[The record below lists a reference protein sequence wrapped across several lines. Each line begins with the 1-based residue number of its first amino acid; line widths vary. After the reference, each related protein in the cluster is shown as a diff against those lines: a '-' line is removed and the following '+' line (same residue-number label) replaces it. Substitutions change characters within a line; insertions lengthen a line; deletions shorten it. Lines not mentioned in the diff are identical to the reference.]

1 MSNNPFDNSQF
12 PNGERPAPIDLTGN
26 QVRPKT
32 IDKKKATTNA
42 ILAGV
47 GGAAAGAG
55 GFYVSQMLTD
65 KDEVVDA
72 EVVGAASANASHKS
86 SADSDAAGEH
96 ESFLKN
102 AALSGDSEDDSQEDE
117 IIDDPDMIKV
127 GDENGYVNA
136 VLVDTNE
143 DGVYDSALSVDPIY
157 GNATPPPASEPVVES
172 PGLPD
177 AYADQDY
184 DGKVDSIIVDENQDG
199 VYDTEIELVNDSATY
214 SDSVYTYTPEPYEV
228 LDIADNVNDNMSFAE
243 AFATAREEV
252 GAGGIFYWQ
261 GKPYGTYYES
271 EWNSMSEDDKSDY
284 WDAVYKTTTGSEDS
298 YDAPVAPEP
307 IGEYDVLDVADNVN
321 DDMSFADAFA
331 AARSEVGA
339 GGIFYWHGKAYGTYY
354 ENEWAGM
361 SEEDKADYWDAVAR
375 TTSDDD
381 DGGSYSPPA
390 PEPGYTLDVAHG
402 VTEDMNFSE
411 AFASA
416 REEVGPGGIFYWH
429 GKPYGTYYENEW
441 NSMDEEDKAEY
452 WDAVGRTTASDDDGY
467 YGEFED
473 QYDPYLS
480 DYDGDGLSDADD
492 TTPYGDNELGIG
504 G

>member
-1 MSNNPFDNSQF
+1 MSNNPFDNNQF
-12 PNGERPAPIDLTGN
+12 PNGERPAQIDLTGN

-32 IDKKKATTNA
+32 IDKKRAATAA

-55 GFYVSQMLTD
+55 GLYVSQILTD
-65 KDEVVDA
+65 NDEVVDA
-72 EVVGAASANASHKS
+72 EVVGAASINALHKS
-86 SADSDAAGEH
+86 DTGSET
-96 ESFLKN
+96 
-102 AALSGDSEDDSQEDE
+102 SGDQDDSLKSMFFSQASDDEQQNDE
-117 IIDDPDMIKV
+117 IISDPELIKV

-143 DGVYDSALSVDPIY
+143 DGVFDSTLTVDPIY
-157 GNATPPPASEPVVES
+157 GNETPPPAPQPVADS

-199 VYDTEIELVNDSATY
+199 IYDTEIELVNDAASTTE
-214 SDSVYTYTPEPYEV
+214 SGSIYTPEAYEV
-228 LDIADNVNDNMSFAE
+228 LDIAGNVNDNMSFAE
-243 AFATAREEV
+243 AFAAARNEV
-252 GAGGIFYWQ
+252 GAGGIFYWH

-271 EWNSMSEDDKSDY
+271 EWNSMSEDDKADY

-298 YDAPVAPEP
+298 DNATVTPEP
-307 IGEYDVLDVADNVN
+307 IGDNEVLDIADNVT

-354 ENEWAGM
+354 ENEWAAM
-361 SEEDKADYWDAVAR
+361 SDEDKADYWDAVAR

-381 DGGSYSPPA
+381 AGSYTTHV

-416 REEVGPGGIFYWH
+416 REEVGAGGIFYWH

-441 NSMDEEDKAEY
+441 NAMDEEDKTAY

-492 TTPYGDNELGIG
+492 ATPYGDDDSGIG